1 MTDVQVALTQARYGL
16 ITAFRTP
23 RTVVF
28 GIAFPVVMLVLF
40 DSIFTSGID
49 TVHFSG
55 GTITA
60 DAYFTAG
67 IAAYSIGLS
76 SFTTLAIGLTNQ
88 RETGQLKRL
97 RGTPMPAWTFVV
109 AQLLRSAAL
118 ALLTTAALMAIGV
131 IAFGVDVPA
140 EHVIGLVVYL
150 ALGIAVFAA
159 LGIAVTV
166 FTPTVDSASA
176 VGPFAV
182 VMLSFISGVFI
193 SVDQLPHWLESV
205 GKVFPLY
212 HLADGL
218 QTSLVTGSGGTGLSA
233 ADVTV
238 LALWG
243 LAGFVIATRR
253 FRWEPQAARG

>member
-1 MTDVQVALTQARYGL
+1 
-16 ITAFRTP
+16 
-23 RTVVF
+23 
-28 GIAFPVVMLVLF
+28 
-40 DSIFTSGID
+40 
-49 TVHFSG
+49 
-55 GTITA
+55 
-60 DAYFTAG
+60 
-67 IAAYSIGLS
+67 
-76 SFTTLAIGLTNQ
+76 
-88 RETGQLKRL
+88 
-97 RGTPMPAWTFVV
+97 
-109 AQLLRSAAL
+109 
-118 ALLTTAALMAIGV
+118 MAIGV
-131 IAFGVDVPA
+131 IVFGVDLSA
-140 EHVIGLVVYL
+140 EHAIGLLVYL

-193 SVDQLPHWLESV
+193 PVDQLPHWLESV

-218 QTSLVTGSGGTGLSA
+218 QTSLLTGGGSTGLSA
-233 ADVTV
+233 ANVAV

-253 FRWEPQAARG
+253 FRWEPQAARS